1 MDDMGTKN
9 FQSTSSLE
17 NKNNKLFWKLIPVIV
32 VVFIIGYIRELI
44 FVHINFQ
51 RTQVYYHETD
61 LDYNYNFPGILLF
74 LKKLN
79 YDQLTELKWI
89 LTVLFFLIYFGITY
103 FLVSKIFKNKSY
115 NIITIACHLVFF
127 FVAGIFYLV
136 GTVTG
141 KGLEGYTLS
150 REFMGIL
157 QSPLLLM
164 ILTPTFILGDR
175 QKKIQKNIDR

>member
-1 MDDMGTKN
+1 MS
-9 FQSTSSLE
+9 FS
-17 NKNNKLFWKLIPVIV
+17 I
-32 VVFIIGYIRELI
+32 
-44 FVHINFQ
+44 
-51 RTQVYYHETD
+51 
-61 LDYNYNFPGILLF
+61 
-74 LKKLN
+74 
-79 YDQLTELKWI
+79 
-89 LTVLFFLIYFGITY
+89 
-103 FLVSKIFKNKSY
+103 
-115 NIITIACHLVFF
+115 FF
-127 FVAGIFYLV
+127 FAGIFYLV